1 MQEYNCKSHNEHNI
15 HNEVYNIIHYLYVM
29 ASKAQAESIN
39 DKRSHSLTCLY
50 FFHCRMLDLDRY
62 SDSRVDGGYDISGL
76 ASLIPRPH
84 LGFCLL

>member
-1 MQEYNCKSHNEHNI
+1 
-15 HNEVYNIIHYLYVM
+15 M

-76 ASLIPRPH
+76 ASLILRPH
-84 LGFCLL
+84 LLSLVVLPHTASNANRVEQLKIGTGQQE